1 MHDLLPF
8 LKLYGNYKGRLA
20 LGILLAFVTL
30 IASLGLLSLSGWFIT
45 STAIAGLTLTTAQ
58 TFNFFTPGA
67 GVRGFSITRTAARY
81 GERLLSHDATF
92 RLLSG
97 LRQWFF
103 QRLMHISPQQLNSYR
118 KGALLDQLVAD
129 VDALD
134 QLYLRLLSP
143 LVAAIVITVLF
154 SLFLAC
160 FHVTVAL
167 TLFTIMTL
175 WIITMPVLFYGLG
188 RNTGASLGVRKAAL
202 RQQVLDYLQGMA
214 EHQIYRHTATMQSHI
229 ARAQQALVKDQ
240 RRMSSLEGVG
250 SALFVMG
257 VGGAALLVMY
267 IGSGALAAASISGP
281 VMVMMV
287 FGTMASFEAL
297 MPLPMAFQ
305 FLNHTRH
312 AARRL
317 KTTIDI
323 PSIQYGEQA
332 CPEQPSL
339 VFDDLHYRYDNGEA
353 VLNGLSLTIPYGEHI
368 ALLGRTGCGKS
379 TLIKLL
385 SRSIEAQQGTV
396 TLGGVVLADIAVE
409 SLYQHITF
417 VSQKT
422 HLFSATLR
430 DNLQLAN
437 PKATDAELMTVV
449 QQVGLHTVAAAQ
461 QDKQQN
467 TQDSAS
473 VEGEQIDTAIL
484 DLWLGQGGVALS
496 GGELR
501 RLAIA
506 RALLKPAAIL
516 LLDEPSEGLDSHS
529 EKHLL
534 ATVLTAYQSRTVV
547 MITHK
552 PAAVEQMHHVY
563 RMAAGRLEQLR

>member
-1 MHDLLPF
+1 
-8 LKLYGNYKGRLA
+8 
-20 LGILLAFVTL
+20 
-30 IASLGLLSLSGWFIT
+30 
-45 STAIAGLTLTTAQ
+45 
-58 TFNFFTPGA
+58 
-67 GVRGFSITRTAARY
+67 
-81 GERLLSHDATF
+81 
-92 RLLSG
+92 
-97 LRQWFF
+97 
-103 QRLMHISPQQLNSYR
+103 
-118 KGALLDQLVAD
+118 
-129 VDALD
+129 
-134 QLYLRLLSP
+134 
-143 LVAAIVITVLF
+143 
-154 SLFLAC
+154 
-160 FHVTVAL
+160 
-167 TLFTIMTL
+167 
-175 WIITMPVLFYGLG
+175 
-188 RNTGASLGVRKAAL
+188 
-202 RQQVLDYLQGMA
+202 
-214 EHQIYRHTATMQSHI
+214 
-229 ARAQQALVKDQ
+229 
-240 RRMSSLEGVG
+240 
-250 SALFVMG
+250 
-257 VGGAALLVMY
+257 
-267 IGSGALAAASISGP
+267 
-281 VMVMMV
+281 MVMMV

-317 KTTIDI
+317 KTTIDS

-396 TLGGVVLADIAVE
+396 ALGGVVLADIAVK

-430 DNLQLAN
+430 ENLQLAN

-449 QQVGLHTVAAAQ
+449 QQVGLHTIAAAQ

-473 VEGEQIDTAIL
+473 VEGEQSDTAIL

-516 LLDEPSEGLDSHS
+516 MLDEPSEGLDSHS
-529 EKHLL
+529 EQHLL
-534 ATVLTAYQSRTVV
+534 TTVLTAYQGRTVV

-552 PAAVEQMHHVY
+552 SAAVEQMHHVY